1 MPASYLPNDDQNRSM
16 APLGAL
22 RRFTREREPART
34 PKERCELCSEVIPS
48 EHRHLLDLSSRTL
61 TCVCDACSVLFGDA
75 GAGGRKYRLVPRRY
89 LSLPDFQ
96 MTDEQWDDLS

>member
-22 RRFTREREPART
+22 RRFTREREPVRT

-75 GAGGRKYRLVPRRY
+75 GAGGRKYRLVPR
-89 LSLPDFQ
+89 L
-96 MTDEQWDDLS
+96 